1 MEIRYF
7 RNLNRPLGCAD
18 YDWNMDAVIQR
29 SNHVGTQLAAT
40 ISDFCT
46 AVSQCS
52 IITNHEGRIT
62 TLETN
67 FANLYSDF
75 YGAGGYLDNKLSSI
89 INNFSGVSEQYVIE
103 THTRTDL
110 SKNAN
115 VSSLTWDQI
124 SNTNSTIAT
133 LGWVKREVALMEPD
147 GVAWLNPTSKNLSKN
162 TFGGMHDFTATGTSL
177 LYKTVLLEMPSW
189 EVAST
194 MFVNQSLAK
203 LNNLPIVTIGQPQST
218 SWNKITW
225 SLGSVSIAG
234 IDYVINANL
243 TPFIVGN
250 TSGVYY
256 LYYNP
261 VTPNLT
267 YQLAVST
274 TPINDGLVA
283 KITLLSDNTGIVW
296 QPSLDLTKLARL
308 ISPNLFTGSTIFT
321 KNVTFGTLDNDL
333 TRAKA
338 LYPLIDS
345 LNDNTLITAAWTRSR
360 INEARDTYWSLID
373 ETTDRL
379 VPKADIIVDLRNR
392 SALATTPTEVS
403 SVEAIATKQ
412 YVLNMSQ
419 ASRDAYWSL
428 IDETTDRL
436 VPKANIIVDLRNRS
450 TLATTPTEQSPLEAI
465 ATKQYVLDMFQTIMG
480 VPIVTLVNIDPPQ
493 IEWESGIV
501 KLPTAL
507 ATQLNKEECMVPASE
522 NPMTI
527 STAAKYVYV
536 DYTTCAVVYSCEEIN
551 ETIQGKIIAV
561 VGNLTNGDISI
572 TPIPEGG
579 WATLESPLFKGDP
592 RVPTPDA
599 NDCDTTIPNTQWVCD
614 KIFNLVHGSCG
625 NAFPR
630 VYQINTAGGLQ
641 LAVGVTSGGLS
652 HPGRGSITIAP
663 TVDPIGCV
671 ATTKEYCW
679 IRYKDDSPYYDIV
692 ISASIP
698 STVEG
703 ILIATLT
710 KNGNV
715 INIEHADSVATE
727 TTFSANYRAAWG
739 GQIVYIGPIDC

>member
-18 YDWNMDAVIQR
+18 YDWNIDAVIQR

-46 AVSQCS
+46 AVSKCS

-67 FANLYSDF
+67 FADLYSDF
-75 YGAGGYLDNKLSSI
+75 YGAGGYFDNKLSNI
-89 INNFSGVSEQYVIE
+89 INNFSGVSEQYVLE

-124 SNTNSTIAT
+124 SNTNSSIAT

-147 GVAWLNPTSKNLSKN
+147 GVAWLNPTSKGLSKN
-162 TFGGMHDFTATGTSL
+162 TFGGVHDFTATGTSL

-225 SLGSVSIAG
+225 SLGSVSVTG
-234 IDYVINANL
+234 VDYVINANL

-267 YQLAVST
+267 YQLSVST
-274 TPINDGLVA
+274 TPINEGLVA

-308 ISPNLFTGSTIFT
+308 VSPNLFTGSNTFT
-321 KNVTFGTLDNDL
+321 KDVTFGTVNLDAS
-333 TRAKA
+333 RARA
-338 LYPLIDS
+338 LYPLIS
-345 LNDNTLITAAWTRSR
+345 TLNDNTLVTAAWTQ
-360 INEARDTYWSLID
+360 ARLL
-373 ETTDRL
+373 ET
-379 VPKADIIVDLRNR
+379 
-392 SALATTPTEVS
+392 
-403 SVEAIATKQ
+403 
-412 YVLNMSQ
+412 
-419 ASRDAYWSL
+419 RDAYWSL
-428 IDETTDRL
+428 VDEATDRL
-436 VPKANIIVDLRNRS
+436 VPKANVIVDLRNR
-450 TLATTPTEQSPLEAI
+450 TALATTPTDVSPLQAI
-465 ATKQYVLDMFQTIMG
+465 ATKQYVMDMFQATMG
-480 VPIVTLVNIDPPQ
+480 IPIVTLINIDPPQ
-493 IEWESGIV
+493 INWTMGII

-507 ATQLNKEECMVPASE
+507 AIQLDKEECLVPAST

-527 STAAKYVYV
+527 SESAKYIYV
-536 DYTTCAVVYSCEEIN
+536 DYTTCGVVYSCDEVN
-551 ETIQGKIIAV
+551 ESIQGKVIAV
-561 VGNLTNGDISI
+561 VTALGNGDV
-572 TPIPEGG
+572 TVVPIPDGG
-579 WATLESPLFKGDP
+579 WAPIQSPLFRGDP

-614 KIFNLVHGSCG
+614 KIFNLIHGSCG

-630 VYQINTAGGLQ
+630 VYQINTVDGLQ
-641 LAVGVTSGGLS
+641 LAVGVTSGGIS
-652 HPGRGSITIAP
+652 HPSRGSITIAP

-671 ATTKEYCW
+671 ASTREFCW

-692 ISASIP
+692 ISASSP

-715 INIEHADSVATE
+715 INIAHADSVATE

-739 GQIVYIGPIDC
+739 GQIVYIGPVDC

>member
-1 MEIRYF
+1 MEIKYF
-7 RNLNRPLGCAD
+7 RNLNRIFDCAD

-67 FANLYSDF
+67 FADLYSDF
-75 YGAGGYLDNKLSSI
+75 YGAGGYLDNKLSNI
-89 INNFSGVSEQYVIE
+89 VNNFSGVSQTYVLE

-115 VSSLTWDQI
+115 VSSLTWDQVN
-124 SNTNSTIAT
+124 NTNSSIAT
-133 LGWVKREVALMEPD
+133 LGWVKREVALIEPD
-147 GVAWLNPTSKNLSKN
+147 GVAWLNPPSKGLTKN

-225 SLGSVSIAG
+225 SLGFVSIAG

-283 KITLLSDNTGIVW
+283 KITLLSDNNGIVW

-308 ISPNLFTGSTIFT
+308 ISPNLFTGSNIFT
-321 KNVTFGTLDNDL
+321 KDVTFGTLNNDL

-345 LNDNTLITAAWTRSR
+345 LNDNTLITASWTRSR
-360 INEARDTYWSLID
+360 INEARDAYWSLID
-373 ETTDRL
+373 EATDRL
-379 VPKADIIVDLRNR
+379 IPKTDIIVDLRSR
-392 SALATTPTEVS
+392 SAWASTPTEQS
-403 SVEAIATKQ
+403 PSQAIATKQ
-412 YVLNMSQ
+412 YVLDMSNV
-419 ASRDAYWSL
+419 ARDAYWSL

-436 VPKANIIVDLRNRS
+436 IPKTNIIVDLRSRS
-450 TLATTPTEQSPLEAI
+450 AWASTPTEQSPLQAI
-465 ATKQYVLDMFQTIMG
+465 ATKEYVLDMFQATLGI
-480 VPIVTLVNIDPPQ
+480 PIVTLVNIDPPQ
-493 IEWESGIV
+493 IEWTSGVV
-501 KLPTAL
+501 KLPLSL
-507 ATQLNKEECMVPASE
+507 ATQLNKEECMVPASQ

-527 STAAKYVYV
+527 SASANYIYV
-536 DYTTCAVVYSCEEIN
+536 DYTTCAVVYSCDAVN
-551 ETIQGKIIAV
+551 ETVQGKIIAV
-561 VGNLTNGDISI
+561 VRTLNGDPVVSP
-572 TPIPEGG
+572 TPDGG
-579 WATLESPLFKGDP
+579 LAPIESPLFKGDP
-592 RVPTPDA
+592 RVPTPNDT
-599 NDCDTTIPNTQWVCD
+599 DCDTTIPNTQWVCD
-614 KIFNLVHGSCG
+614 KIFNLIHGSCG

-630 VYQINTAGGLQ
+630 VYQINTVDGLQ
-641 LAVGVTSGGLS
+641 LAVGVTSGGITHS
-652 HPGRGSITIAP
+652 SRGNITIAP

-679 IRYKDDSPYYDIV
+679 IRYKDDPPYYDIV

-715 INIEHADSVATE
+715 INIEHADIVATE
-727 TTFSANYRAAWG
+727 TTISANYRAAWG
-739 GQIVYIGPIDC
+739 GKIVYIGPVQC

>member
-1 MEIRYF
+1 MEIKYF
-7 RNLNRPLGCAD
+7 RNLNRIFDCAD

-67 FANLYSDF
+67 FADLYSDF
-75 YGAGGYLDNKLSSI
+75 YGAGGYLDNKLSNI
-89 INNFSGVSEQYVIE
+89 VNNFSGVSQTYVLE

-115 VSSLTWDQI
+115 VSSLTWNQV
-124 SNTNSTIAT
+124 SNTNSSIAT
-133 LGWVKREVALMEPD
+133 LGWVKREVALIEPD
-147 GVAWLNPTSKNLSKN
+147 GVAWLNPPSKGLTKN

-225 SLGSVSIAG
+225 SLGFVSIAG

-261 VTPNLT
+261 VTPNPT

-283 KITLLSDNTGIVW
+283 KITLLSDNNGIVW

-308 ISPNLFTGSTIFT
+308 ISPNLFTGSNIFT
-321 KNVTFGTLDNDL
+321 KDVTFGTLNNDL

-345 LNDNTLITAAWTRSR
+345 LNDNTLITASWTRSR

-379 VPKADIIVDLRNR
+379 IPK
-392 SALATTPTEVS
+392 T
-403 SVEAIATKQ
+403 
-412 YVLNMSQ
+412 
-419 ASRDAYWSL
+419 
-428 IDETTDRL
+428 
-436 VPKANIIVDLRNRS
+436 NIIVDLRSRS
-450 TLATTPTEQSPLEAI
+450 AWASTPTEQSPLQAI
-465 ATKQYVLDMFQTIMG
+465 ATKEYVLDMFQATLGI
-480 VPIVTLVNIDPPQ
+480 PIVTLVNIDPPQ
-493 IEWESGIV
+493 IEWTSGVV
-501 KLPTAL
+501 KLPLSL
-507 ATQLNKEECMVPASE
+507 ATQLNKEECMVPASQ

-527 STAAKYVYV
+527 SASANYIYV
-536 DYTTCAVVYSCEEIN
+536 DYTTCAVVYSCDAVN
-551 ETIQGKIIAV
+551 ETVQGKIIAV
-561 VGNLTNGDISI
+561 VRTLNGDPVVSP
-572 TPIPEGG
+572 TPDGG
-579 WATLESPLFKGDP
+579 LAPIESPLFKGDP
-592 RVPTPDA
+592 RVPTPNDT
-599 NDCDTTIPNTQWVCD
+599 DCDTTIPNTQWVCD
-614 KIFNLVHGSCG
+614 KIFNLIHGSCG

-630 VYQINTAGGLQ
+630 VYQINTVDGLQ
-641 LAVGVTSGGLS
+641 LAVGVTSGGITHS
-652 HPGRGSITIAP
+652 SRGNITIAP

-679 IRYKDDSPYYDIV
+679 IRYKDDPPYYDIV

-715 INIEHADSVATE
+715 INIEHADIVATE
-727 TTFSANYRAAWG
+727 TTISANYRAAWG
-739 GQIVYIGPIDC
+739 GKIVYIGPVQC